1 MIMPIFFVSLFQLIW
16 TILNRPD
23 LEYLLKYLVI
33 LPVGML
39 LVDWPDEGF
48 LLVVLLTVLLVV
60 LALNV

>member
-1 MIMPIFFVSLFQLIW
+1 MIMPILFLALFQLIW